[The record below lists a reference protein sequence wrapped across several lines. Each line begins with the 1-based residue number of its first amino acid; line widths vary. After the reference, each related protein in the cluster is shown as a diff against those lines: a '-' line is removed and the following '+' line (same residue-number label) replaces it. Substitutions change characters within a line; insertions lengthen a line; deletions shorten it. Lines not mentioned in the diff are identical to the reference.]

1 MDIKKTVMAVAAATL
16 SMTAVTANAFD
27 GMYVGG
33 GLALTKVSL
42 KVSGDGAMD
51 NWGDDKHDA
60 GLNLFAGYGA
70 SFGQFYLAGEL
81 GYQTSYGEAD
91 FGSVTFG
98 EETYTLTG
106 KLKNGWT
113 ASVLPGFK
121 LGKDTLAFARLGY
134 AQSKGE
140 LTFAG
145 ESESHN
151 LKGAIYGIGVKHAF
165 TPNLAGV
172 LEYQVVNLKK
182 TVDEVKFEPSSNGV
196 VLRIQ
201 YRF

>member
-1 MDIKKTVMAVAAATL
+1 MNIKKTVMAVAAAAL
-16 SMTAVTANAFD
+16 GMTAVTANASALD

-33 GLALTKVSL
+33 GLALNKMSL
-42 KVSGDGAMD
+42 KLSGDGAMA
-51 NWGDDKHDA
+51 NLGDDKHDA
-60 GLNLFAGYGA
+60 ALNLFAGYGA

-81 GYQTSYGEAD
+81 GYQTSYGKAD
-91 FGSVTFG
+91 FGSIDG
-98 EETYTLTG
+98 ETVTG

-121 LGKDTLAFARLGY
+121 LGKSTLAFARLGY

-145 ESESHN
+145 ESSGSEKF
-151 LKGAIYGIGVKHAF
+151 KGTIYGIGVKHAF

-172 LEYQVVNLKK
+172 LEYQSVNLKK
-182 TVDEVKFEPSSNGV
+182 TFEDAKVEPSSNGV
-196 VLRIQ
+196 VLGIQ
-201 YRF
+201 YGF

>member
-1 MDIKKTVMAVAAATL
+1 MNIKKTVMAVAAATL
-16 SMTAVTANAFD
+16 GMTAVTANASALD

-33 GLALTKVSL
+33 GLALNKVSL
-42 KVSGDGAMD
+42 KLSGDGLMA
-51 NWGDDKHDA
+51 NLGDDKHDA
-60 GLNLFAGYGA
+60 GLNLSAGYGV

-81 GYQTSYGEAD
+81 GYQTSYGKAD
-91 FGSVTFG
+91 FGSIDG
-98 EETYTLTG
+98 ETITG

-140 LTFAG
+140 LAFGG
-145 ESESHN
+145 ESESHKF
-151 LKGAIYGIGVKHAF
+151 KGTIYGIGVKHAF

-172 LEYQVVNLKK
+172 LEYQSVNLKK
-182 TVDEVKFEPSSNGV
+182 TFVDGKAEPASNGV
-196 VLRIQ
+196 VLGIQ
-201 YRF
+201 YGF

>member
-1 MDIKKTVMAVAAATL
+1 MNIKKTVMAVAAATL
-16 SMTAVTANAFD
+16 GMTAVTANASAFD

-33 GLALTKVSL
+33 GLALNTVSL
-42 KVSGDGAMD
+42 KLSGDGAMV
-51 NWGDDKHDA
+51 NLGDDKHDA
-60 GLNLFAGYGA
+60 GLNLFVGYGA

-81 GYQTSYGEAD
+81 GYQTSYGKAD
-91 FGSVTFG
+91 FGLINDVTI
-98 EETYTLTG
+98 TG

-121 LGKDTLAFARLGY
+121 LGKDTLAFARLGF

-140 LTFAG
+140 LTVAG
-145 ESESHN
+145 VSESH
-151 LKGAIYGIGVKHAF
+151 KFRGTIYGIGVKHAF

-172 LEYQVVNLKK
+172 LEYQSVNLKR
-182 TVDEVKFEPSSNGV
+182 TIEGVRFEPRSNGV
-196 VLRIQ
+196 VLGIQ